1 MDFWLK
7 LFAFIKKRIPQTT
20 THISVGLMFR
30 LHDPAAAGKGCGR
43 PKGPADRRRRSRGR
57 SSANPGAA
65 RPSSAKGASGDTP
78 KILIFNKNLSDKWQM
93 KETETVPRFKEC
105 YLWRF

>member
-43 PKGPADRRRRSRGR
+43 PKGPANRRRRSRGR
-57 SSANPGAA
+57 SSANPGDSPTLE
-65 RPSSAKGASGDTP
+65 RQRRLGGYPQN
-78 KILIFNKNLSDKWQM
+78 INF
-93 KETETVPRFKEC
+93 
-105 YLWRF
+105 